1 MLTLADAATTLV
13 AMLNVALVAPAA
25 TVTLA
30 GTFAAGLLLVSA
42 TCAPPAGAGPSSTTV
57 PVTGLPPVTLASLRL
72 STEAPGGTTV
82 SDALCVP
89 PPDEPEIV
97 TAVDV
102 ATALVV
108 TLKLALVAPAGIVTL
123 AGTAAAGLLLE
134 SVTCA
139 PPAGAAPFSV
149 TVPLAEAPPVRLA
162 GVSASA
168 ESAGMA
174 AEVGTIPRARK
185 HPPAPGTRKHD
196 RSMCSPRRGERRVPS
211 ASSPCC

>member
-1 MLTLADAATTLV
+1 MLTLVNAVTALV

-30 GTFAAGLLLVSA
+30 GTEAAALLLESV
-42 TCAPPAGAGPSSTTV
+42 TCAPPAGAGPFSVTV
-57 PVTGLPPVTLASLRL
+57 PELGLPPVTLAGLMPSEEI
-72 STEAPGGTTV
+72 TGGTTV
-82 SDALCVP
+82 SEALCVP
-89 PPDEPEIV
+89 PPYEPEMV

-108 TLKLALVAPAGIVTL
+108 TLKLALVAPAGTVTL

-139 PPAGAAPFSV
+139 PPAGAAKLSV

-162 GVSASA
+162 GLTVSAVITGVTADVGRSVA
-168 ESAGMA
+168 RHRRTSTGTPESRN
-174 AEVGTIPRARK
+174 T
-185 HPPAPGTRKHD
+185 
-196 RSMCSPRRGERRVPS
+196 
-211 ASSPCC
+211 